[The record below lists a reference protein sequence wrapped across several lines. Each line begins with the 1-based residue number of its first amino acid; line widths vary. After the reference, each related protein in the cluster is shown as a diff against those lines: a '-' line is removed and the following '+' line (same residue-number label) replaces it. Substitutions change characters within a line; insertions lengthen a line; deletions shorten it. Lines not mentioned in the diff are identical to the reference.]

1 MKTSFAK
8 IYTLSLFLFLA
19 FGFSSIYCLQRVQP
33 RDFEKVTNFIGQ
45 IWQGSIPNRKLN
57 DVVEVTDVVTAITV
71 EGESANIQIRPYE
84 GEKITVVF
92 KGVLY
97 NEEKFDLH
105 GLRVRSSVL
114 EIKAKTPPHQFFK
127 NFHFVMNSKE
137 LSFDES
143 FLDVEV
149 LVPFSWV
156 GDIKMQTTS
165 GHIHLLIPAGNE
177 YKFILKTQTGQI
189 ENEFAQPHSQD
200 HESSEDSNSP
210 QTSVILAETTSGN
223 IEIQKSP

>member
-8 IYTLSLFLFLA
+8 IYTLSLFLFLT
-19 FGFSSIYCLQRVQP
+19 FSFTSIYCLQRVQP
-33 RDFEKVTNFIGQ
+33 KDFEKVTNFIGQ
-45 IWQGSIPNRKLN
+45 IWQGSIPHRKLN
-57 DVVEVTDVVTAITV
+57 DVVEVTDVVTAITI
-71 EGESANIQIRPYE
+71 EGESANVQIRPYE

-149 LVPFSWV
+149 LVPFSWI
-156 GDIKMQTTS
+156 GDIKTQTIS
-165 GHIHLLIPAGNE
+165 GNIHIIVPTGSE

-189 ENEFAQPHSQD
+189 ENEYAHDSSQD
-200 HESSEDSNSP
+200 RESSEGNESP
-210 QTSVILAETTSGN
+210 QAPAIIAETTSGN
-223 IEIQKSP
+223 IEIRKNP